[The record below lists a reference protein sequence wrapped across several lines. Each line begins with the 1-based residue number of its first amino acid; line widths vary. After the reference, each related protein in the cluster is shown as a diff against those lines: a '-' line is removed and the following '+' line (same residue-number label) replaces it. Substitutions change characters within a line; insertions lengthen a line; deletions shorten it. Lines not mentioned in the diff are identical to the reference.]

1 MAHAR
6 RGWTRTTL
14 LLAIAFGIAACSQ
27 DGSTPIEPVD
37 SSGLGLSAKANG
49 KPGPDL
55 QGELSAMIEGMNG
68 ALAARSAPY
77 RVLKVET
84 ISGDPDEAGI
94 TVLWK
99 DVGNKRLEDDF
110 VPGDPR
116 RAAGSPEGG
125 WSPDPTTMTYA
136 IDQNDATTLN
146 AVGAAVTNA
155 EIRSAMMTWDDVQC
169 SSLEIQELATASDLG
184 FVAAFFGLGG
194 SFDVAADIQH
204 AGWVEVEFGGATV
217 AATFTVIWVDGVT
230 GVPTDIDGN
239 GKIDVAFREIY
250 YDAICDACVP
260 LNFWRWEV
268 DNGLND
274 AGIDVD
280 IQSIALHESGHGLS
294 QDHFGKGFI
303 GGDGFLHLT
312 SNTVMAAAY
321 VFPSTDLKGADVA
334 GHCANWGNWPNG

>member
-1 MAHAR
+1 MAHSY
-6 RGWTRTTL
+6 RGWIRTIL

-27 DGSTPIEPVD
+27 DASTPIEPVD
-37 SSGLGLSAKANG
+37 SGGLGLSAKANG
-49 KPGPDL
+49 KPSADL
-55 QGELSAMIEGMNG
+55 QAELAAMIDGMNG

-77 RVLKVET
+77 RVLKIET
-84 ISGDPDEAGI
+84 ISGDPSEIGI

-125 WSPDPTTMTYA
+125 WSADPNTITYA
-136 IDQNDATTLN
+136 IDQVDATTLN
-146 AVGAAVTNA
+146 GVSPAVTNA

-169 SSLEIQELATASDLG
+169 SALGIEEVATASDLG

-194 SFDVAADIQH
+194 SFDVVADVQH
-204 AGWVEVEFGGATV
+204 AGWLEVEFGGATV
-217 AATFTVIWVDGVT
+217 AATATVIWVDGVT

-239 GKIDVAFREIY
+239 GMVDVAFREIY

-260 LNFWRWEV
+260 LNFWKWEV

-274 AGIDVD
+274 VGIDVD

-294 QDHFGKGFI
+294 QDHFGIGFI

-312 SNTVMAAAY
+312 SNSVMAAAY
-321 VFPSTDLKGADVA
+321 VFPRTDLQGSDVG
-334 GHCANWGNWPNG
+334 GHCANWGSWPNN